1 MDKTFALADHHPP
14 EGIGKL
20 AVFNTF
26 DERAVYLI
34 FLNKVDWPDREK
46 EEVFRCPRCKSFV
59 FSKSIS
65 RSRGWEHICSMPRK
79 EKPSEKEAPNDG
91 TESA

>member
-1 MDKTFALADHHPP
+1 MEKTFALKDHHPND
-14 EGIGKL
+14 GKV

-26 DERAVYLI
+26 DERVVYLI

-46 EEVFRCPRCKSFV
+46 EEVMRCPRCKSFV

-65 RSRGWEHICSMPRK
+65 RSRGWGHICSMPRK
-79 EKPSEKEAPNDG
+79 EKPPEKETPNVENG
-91 TESA
+91 NIAN

>member
-1 MDKTFALADHHPP
+1 MEKTFALADHHPP

-26 DERAVYLI
+26 DTRVSYLI
-34 FLNKVDWPDREK
+34 FINKVDWPDREK

-65 RSRGWEHICSMPRK
+65 RARGWGHLCSMARK
-79 EKPSEKEAPNDG
+79 EKPVEKEVTSN
-91 TESA
+91 EN